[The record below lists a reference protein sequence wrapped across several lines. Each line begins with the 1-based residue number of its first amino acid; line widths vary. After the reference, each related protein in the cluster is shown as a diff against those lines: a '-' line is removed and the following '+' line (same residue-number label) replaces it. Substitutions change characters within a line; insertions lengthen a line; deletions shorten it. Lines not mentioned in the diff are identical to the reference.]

1 MIRLTLLSAGS
12 RDEWSYEGGQT
23 KADRKMYSFPPV
35 RACIF
40 DLDGLLLNTE
50 DIYTLCANNV
60 LTKYGRPPLPWS
72 IKAQLMGVPGSSTG
86 DVFHNWAQL
95 PIPREQFARE
105 HTEQQQIHFPECR
118 PLPGAEKLLL
128 DLKNARTTT
137 TTNNNNNNNVEIALA
152 SSSEKYNYDR
162 KMSRPETKKL
172 LSLFDKDR
180 LILGDDPRVQHGRGK
195 PAPDIYLL
203 ALQTIN
209 SSLHGSGT
217 KITPEESLVFEDSVP
232 GVEAGRRAGMRVV
245 WVPHPEL
252 AAEYKG
258 REKEVLAGRIGL
270 VDIGDEW
277 QLGEIDDGWAEQ
289 LPSLEMFPFEKF
301 GIEISKGAPGV
312 KIPEDC

>member
-1 MIRLTLLSAGS
+1 M
-12 RDEWSYEGGQT
+12 
-23 KADRKMYSFPPV
+23 
-35 RACIF
+35 
-40 DLDGLLLNTE
+40 DGLLLNTE

-60 LTKYGRPPLPWS
+60 LTKHGRPPLPWS

-105 HTEQQQIHFPECR
+105 QTEQQQIYFPECR

-128 DLKNARTTT
+128 DLKN
-137 TTNNNNNNNVEIALA
+137 NVEIALA

-162 KMSRPETKKL
+162 KVSRPETKRL
-172 LSLFDKDR
+172 LSVFDEDR
-180 LILGDDPRVQHGRGK
+180 LILGDDPKVQRGRGK

-203 ALQTIN
+203 ALQMIN
-209 SSLHGSGT
+209 LSPHRSGIE
-217 KITPEESLVFEDSVP
+217 ITPKECLVFEDSVP

-270 VDIGDEW
+270 VEIGDEW

-301 GIEISKGAPGV
+301 GIEISKGVPPQNTASQLHMLAMTP
-312 KIPEDC
+312 

>member
-1 MIRLTLLSAGS
+1 
-12 RDEWSYEGGQT
+12 
-23 KADRKMYSFPPV
+23 
-35 RACIF
+35 
-40 DLDGLLLNTE
+40 
-50 DIYTLCANNV
+50 
-60 LTKYGRPPLPWS
+60 
-72 IKAQLMGVPGSSTG
+72 MGVPGSSTG

-105 HTEQQQIHFPECR
+105 QSEQQQIHFPECR

-128 DLKNARTTT
+128 NLKNARTTT
-137 TTNNNNNNNVEIALA
+137 TNNVETALA

-162 KMSRPETKKL
+162 KVSRLETKRL
-172 LSLFDKDR
+172 LSLFDEDR

-209 SSLHGSGT
+209 SSLHQSVT
-217 KITPEESLVFEDSVP
+217 KITPEECLVFEDSVP

-270 VDIGDEW
+270 VEIGDEW

-301 GIEISKGAPGV
+301 GIEISKRDLGV
-312 KIPEDC
+312 EIPEDR